1 MVITG
6 FMWLIPEV
14 YVVFNMLFVFV
25 HDVADGLLDLVQLEK
40 TNMNPYDVDSVLFLL
55 QRDRMI
61 P

>member
-1 MVITG
+1 
-6 FMWLIPEV
+6 MWLIPEV